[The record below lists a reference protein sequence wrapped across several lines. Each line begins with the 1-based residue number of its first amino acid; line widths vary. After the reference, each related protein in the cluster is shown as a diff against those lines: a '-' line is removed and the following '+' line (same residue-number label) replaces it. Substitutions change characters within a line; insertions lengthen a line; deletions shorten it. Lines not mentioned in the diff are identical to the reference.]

1 MSWRKL
7 LLFILAIV
15 LLGGSALVGSIAGGV
30 VVYRLMSQNQPGVVA
45 TQSPSSISSVSTP
58 SVSTPSAASAAS
70 VSTPSAASVSTP
82 SAASV
87 PASSQVQT
95 LNVNTTDVE
104 TAITQ
109 AVQSVGPTVVTV
121 VATIPSQ
128 QTFFGPTG
136 DETSTGSGVFISSD
150 GYVLTNNHVIE
161 GADKFQV
168 VYSDGRTQDATLV
181 GADQYSDIAVLK
193 VSGSVPAIAKLGNSD
208 ALNPGETV
216 IAIGSPLGDFKNTV
230 TVGVVSATGRS
241 IDTGQG
247 YTIDGLI
254 QTDAAI
260 NQGNSGGPLVNLAGE
275 VIAINT
281 LIIRSS
287 GSGTVAEGLGFA
299 IPINTARAVADQII
313 QNGHV
318 SRPYLGISWQP
329 ITPRVAAIYR
339 LPVQYGVYVTDVASN
354 SPASKAGLQVG
365 DIITAIDKTNIDET
379 HAYINT
385 LFQYSA
391 GDTVTLTMNRNGQQL
406 QIQATLGESSS

>member
-7 LLFILAIV
+7 LLFVLAIILV
-15 LLGGSALVGSIAGGV
+15 GGSALFGAMAGGV
-30 VVYRLMSQNQPGVVA
+30 VVYRLMSQNQPAVSA
-45 TQSPSSISSVSTP
+45 TESPSAVSA
-58 SVSTPSAASAAS
+58 VNASNQ
-70 VSTPSAASVSTP
+70 T
-82 SAASV
+82 
-87 PASSQVQT
+87 QT
-95 LNVNTTDVE
+95 LAVNTTDVE

-109 AVQSVGPTVVTV
+109 AVQNVGPAVVTV
-121 VATIPSQ
+121 VATIPGQ
-128 QTFFGPTG
+128 QTFFGATG

-161 GADKFQV
+161 GAKTFQV
-168 VYSDGRTQDATLV
+168 IYSDGSQQDATLV
-181 GADQYSDIAVLK
+181 GTDQYSDLAVLK
-193 VSGSVPAIAKLGNSD
+193 VTGKVPSVATLGNSD

-241 IDTGQG
+241 IDSGLG

-287 GSGTVAEGLGFA
+287 GTGTVAEGLGFA

-313 QNGHV
+313 QNGFV

-339 LPVQYGVYVTDVASN
+339 LPVQYGVYITDVASN

-365 DIITAIDKTNIDET
+365 DIITGIDNTTLDET

-391 GDTVTLTMNRNGQQL
+391 GDIVTLTINRNGQQI
-406 QIQATLGESSS
+406 QVQATLGESSS